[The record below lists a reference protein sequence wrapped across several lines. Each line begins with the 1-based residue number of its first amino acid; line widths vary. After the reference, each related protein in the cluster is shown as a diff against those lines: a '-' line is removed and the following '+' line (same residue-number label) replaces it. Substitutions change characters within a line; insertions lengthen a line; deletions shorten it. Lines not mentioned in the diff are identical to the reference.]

1 MDDHELITVFLQA
14 QESDYFQF
22 MTSAVGKSFPEAIT
36 MGEMVENGLKTSRI
50 ISQTALKAAAQAVQI
65 ESGNT
70 NERDEEIMA
79 HLAGMMPGDMGYENA
94 LGNLLTEVEDTE
106 VYSGHGNM
114 DAKYF
119 EYIKFIRKIE
129 YNIENPRSI
138 AVKVV
143 LLLLL
148 GTVIDVVFADPLVD
162 VVNNFSSATSIP
174 SFFISFIVLP
184 FATNSSEVVSAIIF
198 ACQKK
203 LRSTSLTFSEEFNC
217 FHDMFLLR
225 VIESR
230 FPHMPRVLTFS
241 NRGRLIPFITSITD

>member
-1 MDDHELITVFLQA
+1 
-14 QESDYFQF
+14 
-22 MTSAVGKSFPEAIT
+22 
-36 MGEMVENGLKTSRI
+36 
-50 ISQTALKAAAQAVQI
+50 
-65 ESGNT
+65 
-70 NERDEEIMA
+70 
-79 HLAGMMPGDMGYENA
+79 MGYENA

-106 VYSGHGNM
+106 AYSGHGNM
-114 DAKYF
+114 DAKFHLSRVCRF
-119 EYIKFIRKIE
+119 EVSSIACSVCSSGKIE